1 MDVIE
6 LLNDTELAHLRK
18 CEDIIKSGL
27 NTFLEVGRALAE
39 IRDNRLYRAGYK
51 TFERYCKDVWDLSKT
66 HVNRQISAQETVKL
80 IETKW
85 HQLVSFSNESKM
97 STIVDKNT
105 EAGISTITDEKW
117 SVYDQCLS
125 CEHRK
130 ALSNRAFKGVSIP
143 GAPGKCTRDGG
154 LCDDVMAAAGSSE
167 PSGDEEIILPIN
179 EAQTRPLT
187 KLSPDDQIKAW
198 VLVLQWMNKGKK
210 LTSGLVGKAAKQ
222 IKGETIKSKIAATK
236 TAVETTEL
244 ASTLFK
250 RRIQDLLDA
259 ISDERNNG
267 WQTTSPK
274 YAVKSLQE
282 IINIIEMDK

>member
-39 IRDNRLYRAGYK
+39 IRDNRLYRAEYK
-51 TFERYCKDVWDLSKT
+51 TFERYCKDVWDISRM
-66 HVNRQISAQETVKL
+66 HAHNQINGYETVRL
-80 IETKW
+80 
-85 HQLVSFSNESKM
+85 LESKCKQLFTN
-97 STIVDKNT
+97 SA
-105 EAGISTITDEKW
+105 EESPESITDEKW
-117 SVYDQCLS
+117 SGYDQCLS

-130 ALSNRAFKGVSIP
+130 AMANRAFKGVSIP
-143 GAPGKCTRDGG
+143 GAPGKCTREGG
-154 LCDDVMAAAGSSE
+154 LCDDVLTAAGPSE

-187 KLSPDDQIKAW
+187 KLSPDDQVKAW
-198 VLVLQWMNKGKK
+198 GLVLQWMNEGKK

-222 IKGETIKSKIAATK
+222 IKGETVKRKVSATK
-236 TAVETTEL
+236 TAVESTEL

-250 RRIQDLLDA
+250 RRLQDLLDV
-259 ISDERNNG
+259 ISDERNKG